1 MLFWILRY
9 VSVNVFEYKSMWI
22 IYLYYLIYILK
33 IEKMVSIDVIIVKL
47 Y

>member
-1 MLFWILRY
+1 MLFWILRC

-22 IYLYYLIYILK
+22 IYLYYLINILK
-33 IEKMVSIDVIIVKL
+33 IEKMVSIGVIIVKL